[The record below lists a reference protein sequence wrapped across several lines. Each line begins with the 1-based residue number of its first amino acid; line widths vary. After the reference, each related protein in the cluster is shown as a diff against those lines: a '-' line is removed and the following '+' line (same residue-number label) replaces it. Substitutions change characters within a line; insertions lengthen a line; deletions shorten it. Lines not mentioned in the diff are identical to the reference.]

1 MIYFLLGLA
10 PSFIEARVR
19 LGFACSKFERKI
31 RDCSQSKDRIL
42 LPTWS
47 AAMHNSSNK
56 ESFCMRKVFSWI
68 PDSLSLGLGFQIPIA
83 GGIPDSLNC
92 NPDSKAQDP
101 DSKQKYPGFPNLGRN
116 LLRIFF
122 WYTKMANV
130 RRGLLIGFF
139 QPFIVLYN
147 NVAPILMCCIIIWP
161 PFTLPHFRN
170 NITGVTSCDFDVRQ
184 CAFLHSSGFLKPC
197 MACHARYAKFS

>member
-1 MIYFLLGLA
+1 
-10 PSFIEARVR
+10 
-19 LGFACSKFERKI
+19 
-31 RDCSQSKDRIL
+31 
-42 LPTWS
+42 
-47 AAMHNSSNK
+47 MHNSWNK
-56 ESFCMRKVFSWI
+56 ESFCRRKVFSWI
-68 PDSLSLGLGFQIPIA
+68 PDSLSLELGFQIPIA

-101 DSKQKYPGFPNLGRN
+101 DSKQKYPRFPNMGRN

-122 WYTKMANV
+122 WYTNMANV

-147 NVAPILMCCIIIWP
+147 NIAAILMFCIIIWP
-161 PFTLPHFRN
+161 PFSFPLFSN

-184 CAFLHSSGFLKPC
+184 CAFLHSPGFLKPC
-197 MACHARYAKFS
+197 MTCHARYAKFSWALFWYHATRLTSKPFR